1 MAIVLGSAKVSRS
14 VNPSTDFSSDLDEA
28 LVQLRTDYCVYF
40 PVRHHSPACAWHL
53 ARLIRELRPAAILV
67 EGPISFTPLIST
79 ILDPDTKPP
88 IAIYTHFI
96 DTARKLSKPVEK
108 ELDLGPS
115 RFAAYYPFC
124 DYSPELVALQV
135 GNEIG
140 ARLRFIDLDYADQ
153 VLAEHASREQLGR
166 PRVESLMQETHL
178 QQSAYLKALAQRS
191 GCRDFNEM
199 WDHLFE
205 ANFQSRSTESF
216 MREVAT
222 YCFFSRRDFSGE
234 ALQADGTTAREEAM
248 AASVV
253 EERATLKPGEKIL
266 VVTGGFHTVALPQL
280 VSAAPQRR
288 RTSAPPEGAVQQALI
303 RYSFEQLEALNGYAA
318 GMPSPDYYNRLWRK
332 FGDGSPDAHA
342 SVATEILV
350 EIGTLTRKRD
360 MQLPLSTA
368 DEIAALQQAQLLA
381 TLRGHPGPTREDLL
395 DGVRSCFVK
404 GSMDAEG
411 TVLMGIV
418 GHVLTGKDI
427 GDVPATAGVPPIVS
441 SFRKEAERAR
451 LDISDSLKK
460 RLSLEIYRRDN
471 HRRSS
476 RLFHSLNFLHVPF
489 ATLMAGPDFV
499 RGTGLERIHEHWQY
513 AWSPMTEGALVDA
526 AVYGSTIEEACV
538 NRLREAI
545 GRLEEEGK
553 GRSANAAVSMLILAC
568 RMGLHR
574 HTNQLLQLITAKI
587 GEEPSFIE
595 AVGSA
600 NQLLLL
606 WQSREPLEAHSLA
619 EVPQLLRA
627 AYLRSCYLVPN
638 LGQCAENELSA
649 ALDSLSSMR
658 ELLEAASEIDLLDAD
673 VFWDAIAKVLKT
685 HNHSHPCYST
695 ICGAIGGLL
704 YSAGRMDQAQ
714 LDELVVGYLIGI
726 TDSQKRVGFLRGLL
740 KTCREAAWQNVQL
753 VQSLNEIIG
762 SWDEAEFISALP
774 SLRLALAELTPRET
788 DKVAS
793 CVAGLHGEK
802 DLGQL
807 LEVRITEGEL
817 EFNQR
822 LTRLVLNTL
831 AGDGL
836 SHWIG
841 ANADE

>member
-1 MAIVLGSAKVSRS
+1 MSHEKAQKSTQNDGS
-14 VNPSTDFSSDLDEA
+14 LDRTLDA
-28 LVQLRTDYCVYF
+28 LQSQHCVYF
-40 PVRHHSPACAWHL
+40 PIRHHSPACAWHIG
-53 ARLIRELRPAAILV
+53 RLIRELRPCAILV
-67 EGPISFTPLIST
+67 EGPISFTPLIPT
-79 ILDPDTKPP
+79 ILDRDTKPP

-96 DTARKLSKPVEK
+96 DTARKLYKPAEN
-108 ELDLGPS
+108 EPDFGPY

-124 DYSPELVALQV
+124 DYSPELVALRV
-135 GNEIG
+135 GNEVG
-140 ARLRFIDLDYADQ
+140 AKLRFIDLDYADQ

-166 PRVESLMQETHL
+166 PRVESLMRETHL
-178 QQSAYLKALAQRS
+178 QQSAYLKALAERA

-222 YCFFSRRDFSGE
+222 YCFFARSDASAESLR
-234 ALQADGTTAREEAM
+234 ADGTTARDEAM
-248 AASVV
+248 AAAIA
-253 EERATLKPGEKIL
+253 EELRIKEPNQTIL
-266 VVTGGFHTVALPQL
+266 VVTGGFHTVVLPQL
-280 VSAAPQRR
+280 VESETKHRSP
-288 RTSAPPEGAVQQALI
+288 TSPTSPTSQSPGAVQQALI

-332 FGDGSPDAHA
+332 FEDGIADPQAT
-342 SVATEILV
+342 VATSILV
-350 EIGTLTRKRD
+350 EIGALTRRKET
-360 MQLPLSTA
+360 QLSLSTA

-381 TLRGHPGPTREDLL
+381 ALRGHPGPTREDLL

-427 GDVPATAGVPPIVS
+427 GDVPATAGVPPIVA
-441 SFRKEAERAR
+441 SFRKECERSK

-460 RLSLEIYRRDN
+460 KLSLEIYRRDN
-471 HRRSS
+471 HRRTS
-476 RLFHSLNFLHVPF
+476 RLFHSLTFLDVPF
-489 ATLMAGPDFV
+489 ARLMAGPDFV
-499 RGTGLERIHEHWQY
+499 RGIGLERIHEHWQY
-513 AWSPMTEGALVDA
+513 AWSPMTEGALVNA
-526 AVYGSTIEEACV
+526 AVYGATIEEASA

-574 HTNQLLQLITAKI
+574 HTDQLLGLITSKI
-587 GEEPSFIE
+587 SEEPSFVE
-595 AVGSA
+595 AVGAA

-619 EVPQLLRA
+619 EVPALLRA
-627 AYLRSCYLVPN
+627 AYLRSCYLVPG
-638 LGQCAENELSA
+638 LAQCAEEELSA
-649 ALDSLSSMR
+649 ALDSLSSIR
-658 ELLEAASEIDLLDAD
+658 ELFEAAAADGLLEEEL
-673 VFWDAIAKVLKT
+673 FWDAAAKVLKT
-685 HNHSHPCYST
+685 HNHNHPCYST

-704 YSAGRMDQAQ
+704 YSAGRMDQSQ

-726 TDSQKRVGFLRGLL
+726 IDSQKRVGFLRGLL
-740 KTCREAAWQNVQL
+740 KTCREAAWQNIRL
-753 VQSLNEIIG
+753 VRSLDEIIAN
-762 SWDEAEFISALP
+762 WDEAEFISALP
-774 SLRLALAELTPRET
+774 SLRLALADLTPRET

-793 CVAGLHGEK
+793 CVAGLHGEEEIGE
-802 DLGQL
+802 LI
-807 LEVRITEGEL
+807 EFRITEGEL
-817 EFNQR
+817 EFNRR
-822 LTRLVLNTL
+822 LTALVLKTL
-831 AGDGL
+831 TDDGL

-841 ANADE
+841 APDE